1 MIIFKIL
8 FLYKQIKMIQNYKKK
23 TQMRFLNTKTNTR
36 KKNNY
41 AYPYS

>member
-23 TQMRFLNTKTNTR
+23 NSNAFSKHKNKH
-36 KKNNY
+36 KKEK
-41 AYPYS
+41 